1 MTDYAG
7 KYTEKKGNASCFD
20 RDESA
25 LDNAAEGNRA
35 RPKLK
40 GFNQTK
46 GGFGSADNSAVD
58 PSLKY
63 SGGNSGFQGGGERP
77 GNAGDE

>member
-1 MTDYAG
+1 MGTYTG
-7 KYTEKKGNASCFD
+7 KYSDGRASDATFK
-20 RDESA
+20 RDKEI
-25 LDNAAEGNRA
+25 LDNACEGNRA

-40 GFNQTK
+40 GWNNSK

-63 SGGNSGFQGGGERP
+63 SGGNEGYEGS
-77 GNAGDE
+77 D